1 MAGGLKAVEWID
13 RTMLLCYKIPA
24 GLTFERGR
32 AMGFFDVIPYVGLA
46 FVVLAMLSLLVYLLA
61 RWYEKHL
68 FDKDVIGNAD
78 INSASLERS
87 VKALKSLEVSR
98 VVALLTG
105 AAFLV
110 LAAVAG
116 LIWGGHA
123 AGLVT
128 LLVSLAS
135 VIFWGT
141 FIFRF
146 QFSRGSVLD
155 ATVIAVIVLAF
166 AVWLAWWPA
175 LVVLGSASII
185 SIALSAFITSLPE

>member
-1 MAGGLKAVEWID
+1 
-13 RTMLLCYKIPA
+13 MLLCYKIPA